1 MNLVISQAETPVH
14 TWQCPSLQRSYSSKV
29 LLNVRNTVF
38 VPHCLSVASI
48 HGTTH
53 QVIQQELLQDGSGPK
68 ARSQRKSGCLGRGH
82 PYLPS

>member
-1 MNLVISQAETPVH
+1 MNLVISQAETH

-53 QVIQQELLQDGSGPK
+53 QVIQCWSAGTFTRWIWAQSQES
-68 ARSQRKSGCLGRGH
+68 A
-82 PYLPS
+82 